1 MYFCSFYFLLK
12 TELEKNIQKWKST
25 LDELLSKQAEVS
37 SKVAEDKTANSL
49 GVYAISSPDTHKIIY
64 VGKTKTKSI
73 QGRMKDHLQ
82 HKHGDTD
89 SDLANMV
96 IKREKL
102 PENYSDYLVRYLSI
116 NEPRDRMRFEMFAIS
131 VLDPALNKDD
141 NKAPLKRK

>member
-1 MYFCSFYFLLK
+1 MQLVGQILTKLSMW
-12 TELEKNIQKWKST
+12 EKQ
-25 LDELLSKQAEVS
+25 
-37 SKVAEDKTANSL
+37 
-49 GVYAISSPDTHKIIY
+49 
-64 VGKTKTKSI
+64 KTKSI

-102 PENYSDYLVRYLSI
+102 PQNYSDYLVRYLSI

>member
-1 MYFCSFYFLLK
+1 MTQ
-12 TELEKNIQKWKST
+12 TELEKNIQKWKSM
-25 LDELLSKQAEVS
+25 LDELLSKQAEVI
-37 SKVAEDKTANSL
+37 SKVAGDKTANSL
-49 GVYAISSPDTHKIIY
+49 GVYAISRPDTHKIIY

-102 PENYSDYLVRYLSI
+102 PQNYSDYLVRYLSI